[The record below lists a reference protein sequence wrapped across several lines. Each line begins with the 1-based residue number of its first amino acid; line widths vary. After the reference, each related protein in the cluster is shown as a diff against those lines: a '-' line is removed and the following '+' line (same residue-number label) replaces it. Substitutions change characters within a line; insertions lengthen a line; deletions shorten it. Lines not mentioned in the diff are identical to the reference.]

1 LSQYQTYTG
10 TSLVCDEAWAS
21 QNGLEQIP
29 GDWGSK
35 YPIYQGPKS
44 ALDAILKPDWYESL
58 RKAPNTY
65 HTGEL
70 AVSNSKIENEKK
82 GGCFWGF

>member
-1 LSQYQTYTG
+1 MKLG
-10 TSLVCDEAWAS
+10 PPRMAW
-21 QNGLEQIP
+21 
-29 GDWGSK
+29 SK
-35 YPIYQGPKS
+35 YQVIWGANTPYTRAKS